1 MSELADCVDI
11 GKSTL
16 YEYFSNKDEIIKAAI
31 VKYVESSIDSVD
43 ISSELVALNF
53 EDAFKKQLEVLLI
66 VASDSRSVLETL
78 TSGFIQKLPES
89 MKEEI
94 KTKMEGIRQLMFE
107 RFSSF
112 FIKGMQEG
120 VIPLETDLAKG
131 YIVTSLVVGSIFT
144 FSDSRNKLSVDTVIH
159 EIYEAI
165 LKILH

>member
-120 VIPLETDLAKG
+120 VIPLETDLTKG